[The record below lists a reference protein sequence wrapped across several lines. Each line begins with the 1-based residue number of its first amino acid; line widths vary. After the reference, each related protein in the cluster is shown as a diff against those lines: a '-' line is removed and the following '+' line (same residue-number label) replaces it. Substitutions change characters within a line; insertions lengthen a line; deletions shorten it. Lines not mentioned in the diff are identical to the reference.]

1 MKPLVNH
8 AETSLPLSWKEEVTG
23 EMGCRFTSRYP
34 VMRMLVSARAAAIVI
49 FIIIYQSLTAIA
61 ETPKAT
67 GARVSGDTTRSR
79 FVADLTSPVGYSVYV
94 LANPYRI
101 VIDLPEVNFQL
112 PEGIGRQV
120 RGLIQE
126 YRFGKLDNGQSRFVL
141 DVQGPVLIEK
151 SFLIP
156 PQGDQPARIVVDIVP
171 TDNATFLKTHLAEQI
186 QHAKADL
193 ASATALDAPSA
204 ENQPK
209 KVALSGAS
217 DPTPLATPLPRPKP
231 GQGQAVAE
239 PVKPPET
246 PKKTRRVIV
255 IDPGHGGIDPGA
267 IGIGKTKE
275 KDVVLA
281 FALVLRDQ
289 LRATGQYDVVMT
301 READEF
307 VTLKERVRKARHASA
322 DLFIAVHADKVRGPT
337 ARGATVYTLSE
348 KASDAEAEALARK
361 ENLADVIGG
370 VDFGGGS
377 EEVTDIL
384 IDLTQRETKNHSMF
398 FAKKAVREL
407 KPITI
412 MTGRPLRSA
421 GFVVLKAPD
430 VPSILLE
437 LGYLSSEADEALL
450 KSRPWQEKVGAAL
463 VSAVTSYMATEI
475 AQRQ

>member
-1 MKPLVNH
+1 
-8 AETSLPLSWKEEVTG
+8 
-23 EMGCRFTSRYP
+23 
-34 VMRMLVSARAAAIVI
+34 MRTLVSARAVAIVI

-67 GARVSGDTTRSR
+67 GARVSGDANRSR

-112 PEGIGRQV
+112 PQGIGRQV

-171 TDNATFLKTHLAEQI
+171 TDNATFLRTHLAEQI

-193 ASATALDAPSA
+193 ASTAASDTTPAVKADESPPN
-204 ENQPK
+204 EI
-209 KVALSGAS
+209 ALSDTS

-231 GQGQAVAE
+231 GLGLAVAE
-239 PVKPPET
+239 PVKPLEA

-322 DLFIAVHADKVRGPT
+322 DLFIAIHADKVRGPT